1 VAFTCLQLVQVCCR
15 INGNAHGVYDNYG
28 GSNCVV
34 GLGLFTCAS
43 MINHSC
49 YPNSFFSADGHSLLV
64 RTIRPIA
71 AGEEITVPYIDLLQ
85 PRRDRMAELLASKH
99 FLCACERCIA
109 EEKGEYGQAK
119 QAERVEQTKVEQLQL
134 DADETPSDDESAAVL
149 AAAVLAAG
157 PEAIAPSTAAPG
169 PVTDGG
175 IDAARLDTWLR
186 LGGVHCPKC
195 SGNKGSSDEQANVE
209 ELKLDDEDAGKKNRK
224 KKKAKSAQVAPASP
238 SPTAAAAGR
247 DAAEGSSALP
257 GLVVWR
263 GPSSELTS
271 TSSGGSQKA
280 SWVCSRS
287 SCGAR
292 FTSAQVDELQ
302 RPLHLQYERAS
313 RLKSHR
319 RLSESSVA
327 YAALLSL
334 SSSVVPS
341 EHVLCVAALTP
352 MINVHRALQQP
363 EQAEIA
369 LRRIIE
375 LMERVLP
382 VAHPEA
388 TDFLQLLAEMQ
399 LDAVEEIEAK
409 AKQSTTTER
418 SEHKQAA
425 AADIDEKQAP
435 STESAAAASSSSAAP
450 SIAARLRCARQLYQR
465 VYDIRVVACGPDHPR
480 TKSTF
485 DAIPQRWRDEVQP
498 TTRKGDAALTLPLH
512 WEDTTL
518 VDDHSA

>member
-1 VAFTCLQLVQVCCR
+1 MM
-15 INGNAHGVYDNYG
+15 DNYG
-28 GSNCVV
+28 GSNSVV
-34 GLGLFTCAS
+34 GLGVFVCAS
-43 MINHSC
+43 MLNHSC
-49 YPNSFFSADGHSLLV
+49 YPNSFFSADGRSLRV

-85 PRRDRMAELLASKH
+85 PRRDRMAELLAHKH
-99 FLCACERCIA
+99 FLCTCERCVA
-109 EEKGEYGQAK
+109 EEKGEYGA
-119 QAERVEQTKVEQLQL
+119 ARVERAEVEQP
-134 DADETPSDDESAAVL
+134 AIHECAPTDDESAAVL
-149 AAAVLAAG
+149 AAALLAAG
-157 PEAIAPSTAAPG
+157 PSSVLSPPTSTPSAVA
-169 PVTDGG
+169 DEG
-175 IDAARLDTWLR
+175 INAARLDTWLK

-195 SGNKGSSDEQANVE
+195 LGHKEGS
-209 ELKLDDEDAGKKNRK
+209 DDEKEEHKVNDEGKKKNKK
-224 KKKAKSAQVAPASP
+224 KKKAVKSAQVAPAVAMDGEFA
-238 SPTAAAAGR
+238 T
-247 DAAEGSSALP
+247 SSASPVQP

-399 LDAVEEIEAK
+399 LDAVEEIEVQS
-409 AKQSTTTER
+409 KQSTTAER
-418 SEHKQAA
+418 SEHKQPA
-425 AADIDEKQAP
+425 AADVDEKQAS
-435 STESAAAASSSSAAP
+435 STQPAAAATASSSSASAVP
-450 SIAARLRCARQLYQR
+450 SAAARLRCARQLYQR

-498 TTRKGDAALTLPLH
+498 KTRKNEATLALPLH

-518 VDDHSA
+518 AANHSA

>member
-1 VAFTCLQLVQVCCR
+1 VQVCCR

-71 AGEEITVPYIDLLQ
+71 TGEEITVPYIDLLQ

-99 FLCACERCIA
+99 FLCACERCVA
-109 EEKGEYGQAK
+109 EETGEYGQAK
-119 QAERVEQTKVEQLQL
+119 QAERVEQTKVDQLQL
-134 DADETPSDDESAAVL
+134 ATGETPSDDESAAVV

-157 PEAIAPSTAAPG
+157 PAAIAPSTSAPG
-169 PVTDGG
+169 PAADGG
-175 IDAARLDTWLR
+175 IDASRLDTWFR

-195 SGNKGSSDEQANVE
+195 GGNNKGSSDEQANVE
-209 ELKLDDEDAGKKNRK
+209 ELKLDEDEGAKKNRK

-238 SPTAAAAGR
+238 SPPAAVAERG
-247 DAAEGSSALP
+247 AAESVSAAP

-319 RLSESSVA
+319 RFSESSVA

-363 EQAEIA
+363 AQAEIA

-399 LDAVEEIEAK
+399 LDAVEEMEAQV
-409 AKQSTTTER
+409 KQSTTAER

-425 AADIDEKQAP
+425 AADIDEKQAT
-435 STESAAAASSSSAAP
+435 STQPAAAAASSSAAP
-450 SIAARLRCARQLYQR
+450 AVPSAAARLHCARQLYQR

-485 DAIPQRWRDEVQP
+485 DAIPQRWGNEVQP
-498 TTRKGDAALTLPLH
+498 KTKKGDAALTLPLH
-512 WEDTTL
+512 WEETTL
-518 VDDHSA
+518 AADDSA